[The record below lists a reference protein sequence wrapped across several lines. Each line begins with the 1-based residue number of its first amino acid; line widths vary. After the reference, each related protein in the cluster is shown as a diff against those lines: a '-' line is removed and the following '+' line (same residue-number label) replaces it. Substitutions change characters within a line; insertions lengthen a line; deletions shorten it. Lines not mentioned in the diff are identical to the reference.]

1 MKLGLYMATQ
11 WRQGADLAPELAN
24 LIEQVRVAR
33 ASGLASLMVGQHFL
47 STPLQMF
54 QAMPLLS
61 RLAAE
66 AQGMQIGP
74 GLLLLPLLN
83 PVIVAEECATL
94 DWLAGGKAIIGLGL
108 GYRKEEFDSIGVPF
122 KERVPRFVEGVEV
135 IRKLWRDDVVEH
147 KGRFHTV
154 SGVSASLK
162 PQQKN
167 LPIWMAGDVEAAV
180 KRAAKLSD
188 AWFPSP
194 MVSEENVT
202 KPDAAQ
208 RESDHAFPS
217 VLPGGRGVLFTITA
231 MGRADNAQVAVLD
244 LRTGRREMLVRGGGQ
259 AEYIEPSTGSLLASV
274 AGSARGGYLI
284 YAAPGTLRAIRFD
297 PVRLEVLGDPVTVVQ
312 DVLTKASGGAN
323 YAVSRPGTL
332 VYIPGAAAETP
343 IRSLVWVDRKGHEE
357 PIATPLRAYGPPRLS
372 PDGTRV
378 ATSIEDQGNIEV
390 WIWDLAR
397 ETLRRLTF
405 SSGAPVGPT
414 IAGMLH
420 AGDTIVTHFRPALKA
435 VGDHHCLG

>member
-54 QAMPLLS
+54 QAMPLLA

-94 DWLAGGKAIIGLGL
+94 DWLTGGKAIIGLGL

-122 KERVPRFVEGVEV
+122 KERVPRFVEGVEL

-147 KGRFHTV
+147 RGRFHTV
-154 SGVSASLK
+154 TGVTASLK
-162 PQQKN
+162 PQQAT
-167 LPIWMAGDVEAAV
+167 LPIWMAGDVEVAV

-202 KPDAAQ
+202 KLNALFRETREAAGLAPAQ
-208 RESDHAFPS
+208 EYPIIRECHVGTLDEVREPLSFKYEAYASWSGDSGFVPAD
-217 VLPGGRGVLFTITA
+217 GI
-231 MGRADNAQVAVLD
+231 RADFDKFAARRFLIGSESQLVEQIGRYGEKTGTNHILLRVQWPGLGQKMAV
-244 LRTGRREMLVRGGGQ
+244 
-259 AEYIEPSTGSLLASV
+259 
-274 AGSARGGYLI
+274 
-284 YAAPGTLRAIRFD
+284 
-297 PVRLEVLGDPVTVVQ
+297 
-312 DVLTKASGGAN
+312 
-323 YAVSRPGTL
+323 
-332 VYIPGAAAETP
+332 
-343 IRSLVWVDRKGHEE
+343 RSLE
-357 PIATPLRAYGPPRLS
+357 RL
-372 PDGTRV
+372 GRV
-378 ATSIEDQGNIEV
+378 VEQLN
-390 WIWDLAR
+390 
-397 ETLRRLTF
+397 
-405 SSGAPVGPT
+405 
-414 IAGMLH
+414 
-420 AGDTIVTHFRPALKA
+420 K
-435 VGDHHCLG
+435 